1 MADYKKNLGKVCIT
15 ADGAWNSRIDYDR
28 LCLVTITYNDNKT
41 ESYISRKGV
50 PAGIAPIRGTSS
62 EYWQLFANGFTVED
76 LTIGEDG
83 TVYIGGQATEF
94 KIGINDAL
102 SEVVLDALTERLA
115 DAIGVKIDQIIG
127 SKLQTLITEGLSL
140 VHSGHVEV
148 EPVGDVDVD
157 VENNCNCSGGG
168 SGDDSGGDDSGGDDQ
183 GGGDSTDTTKCRI
196 TVVTTPTDATVSFN
210 GSVSST
216 KEIEVD
222 KGSNTVISVSANGYI
237 SKQQTVSNIQED
249 TTVTIELNEDTTDPN
264 PDYRFD
270 VNSIASIWYYHPS
283 TGKYG
288 GNNGAGGTIGRGQS
302 SITNNIY
309 SEHNGEL
316 VDFDI
321 DIEEGSEYGTVTRE
335 VSGNKYVL
343 TFEWNN
349 ASESENEEKIVAVIT
364 QNVTGKWMRFTYK
377 RNTEPVE

>member
-15 ADGAWNSRIDYDR
+15 ADGAWNSLIDYDR

-62 EYWQLFANGFTVED
+62 EYWQLFANGFTIED

-83 TVYIGGQATEF
+83 TVYIGGQPTEF

-127 SKLQTLITEGLSL
+127 SKLQTLISGGLNL

-168 SGDDSGGDDSGGDDQ
+168 SGDDSSGDDSQ
-183 GGGDSTDTTKCRI
+183 GGDSTDTKCKI
-196 TVVTTPTDATVSFN
+196 TVVTTPADATVSFN
-210 GSVSST
+210 GTVSST

-222 KGSNTVISVSANGYI
+222 KGSNTTILVTASGYN
-237 SKQQTVSNIQED
+237 SQQQTVSNIQED
-249 TTVTIELNEDTTDPN
+249 TTVTIELVEDTTDPN
-264 PDYRFD
+264 PDYEFYYD
-270 VNSIASIWYYHPS
+270 NMHFTWLYHPS
-283 TGKYG
+283 TGKYAEG
-288 GNNGAGGTIGRGQS
+288 DGGTGTIATGQS
-302 SITNNIY
+302 SIDKAIY

-316 VDFDI
+316 VDFEI
-321 DIEEGSEYGTVTRE
+321 NIVEGSEYGTVTKE
-335 VSGNKYVL
+335 VSGDHYVL
-343 TFEWNN
+343 RFNWN
-349 ASESENEEKIVAVIT
+349 SPTETTDRQRISAVIT
-364 QNVTGKWMRFTYK
+364 QNVTGKWMTFTYQ
-377 RNTEPVE
+377 RNTVAE

>member
-62 EYWQLFANGFTVED
+62 EYWQLFANGFTIED

-83 TVYIGGQATEF
+83 TVYIGGQPTEF

-127 SKLQTLITEGLSL
+127 SKLQTLISGGLNL

-168 SGDDSGGDDSGGDDQ
+168 SGGDSGDGGDSGGGGSD
-183 GGGDSTDTTKCRI
+183 TTTKCKI
-196 TVVTTPTDATVSFN
+196 TVVTNPSDATVSFN
-210 GSVSST
+210 GTVSST

-222 KGSNTVISVSANGYI
+222 KGSNTTILVTASGYN
-237 SKQQTVSNIQED
+237 SKQQTVSDIQED
-249 TTVTIELNEDTTDPN
+249 TTVTITLEEDTTDPN

-270 VNSIASIWYYHPS
+270 ANSISSTWKYHPS
-283 TGKYG
+283 TGEYSQGQG
-288 GNNGAGGTIGRGQS
+288 GGGTIGTGQS
-302 SITNNIY
+302 STTDNIY
-309 SEHNGEL
+309 SEHNGQL

-321 DIEEGSEYGTVTRE
+321 DIVEGSEYGTVTRE

-343 TFEWNN
+343 KFDWTN
-349 ASESENEEKIVAVIT
+349 ASETENNQQISAIIT

-377 RNTEPVE
+377 RNTVAAS

>member
-50 PAGIAPIRGTSS
+50 PAGIAPVRGTSS
-62 EYWQLFANGFTVED
+62 EYWQLFANGFTIED

-83 TVYIGGQATEF
+83 TVYIGGQPTEF

-127 SKLQTLITEGLSL
+127 SKLQTLISGGLNL
-140 VHSGHVEV
+140 VHSGHVEL

-168 SGDDSGGDDSGGDDQ
+168 SGGDSGDGGDSGGGGSD
-183 GGGDSTDTTKCRI
+183 TTTKCKI
-196 TVVTTPTDATVSFN
+196 TVVTTPSDATVSFN
-210 GSVSST
+210 GTVSST

-222 KGSNTVISVSANGYI
+222 KGSDTVISVSAEGYNT
-237 SKQQTVSNIQED
+237 KQQTVSDIQED
-249 TTVTIELNEDTTDPN
+249 TTVTITLDEDTTDPN

-270 VNSIASIWYYHPS
+270 ANSISSTWRYHPS
-283 TGKYG
+283 TGEYSQGQG
-288 GNNGAGGTIGRGQS
+288 GGGTIGTGQS
-302 SITNNIY
+302 STTDNIY
-309 SEHNGEL
+309 SEHNGQL

-321 DIEEGSEYGTVTRE
+321 EIVEGSEYGTVTRE

-343 TFEWNN
+343 RFDWTN
-349 ASESENEEKIVAVIT
+349 ASETENNQQISAIIT

-377 RNTEPVE
+377 RNTVAAS

>member
-50 PAGIAPIRGTSS
+50 PAGIAPVRGTSS
-62 EYWQLFANGFTVED
+62 EYWQLFANGFTIED

-83 TVYIGGQATEF
+83 TVYIGGQPTEF

-127 SKLQTLITEGLSL
+127 SKLQTLISGGLNL
-140 VHSGHVEV
+140 VHSGHVEL

-168 SGDDSGGDDSGGDDQ
+168 SGGDSGDGGDSGGGGSD
-183 GGGDSTDTTKCRI
+183 TTTKCKI
-196 TVVTTPTDATVSFN
+196 TVVTNPSDATVSFN
-210 GSVSST
+210 GTASST

-222 KGSNTVISVSANGYI
+222 KGSNTTILVTASGYN
-237 SKQQTVSNIQED
+237 SKQQTVSDIQED
-249 TTVTIELNEDTTDPN
+249 TTVTITLEEDTTDPN

-270 VNSIASIWYYHPS
+270 ANSISSTWKYHPS
-283 TGKYG
+283 TGEYSQGQG
-288 GNNGAGGTIGRGQS
+288 GGGTIRTGQS
-302 SITNNIY
+302 STTNNIY

-377 RNTEPVE
+377 RNTEPAE

>member
-15 ADGAWNSRIDYDR
+15 ADGAWNSLIDYDR

-196 TVVTTPTDATVSFN
+196 TVVTTPADATVSFN

-249 TTVTIELNEDTTDPN
+249 TTVTIELEEDTTDPY

-270 VNSIASIWYYHPS
+270 ANSISSIWHYHPS
-283 TGKYG
+283 TGKYSAG
-288 GNNGAGGTIGRGQS
+288 QGAAGTIATGQS

-309 SEHNGEL
+309 SEHNEEL

-321 DIEEGSEYGTVTRE
+321 DILEGSEYGTVTRE
-335 VSGNKYVL
+335 VSGDKYVL

-364 QNVTGKWMRFTYK
+364 QNVTGKWMKFTYK
-377 RNTEPVE
+377 RNTVSAE

>member
-15 ADGAWNSRIDYDR
+15 ADGAWNSLIDYDR

-50 PAGIAPIRGTSS
+50 PAGIAPVRGTSS
-62 EYWQLFANGFTVED
+62 EYWQLFANGFTIED

-83 TVYIGGQATEF
+83 TVYIGGQPTEF

-127 SKLQTLITEGLSL
+127 SKLQTLISGGLNL
-140 VHSGHVEV
+140 VHSGHVEL

-168 SGDDSGGDDSGGDDQ
+168 SGGDSGDGGDSGGGGSD
-183 GGGDSTDTTKCRI
+183 TTTKCKI
-196 TVVTTPTDATVSFN
+196 TVVTNPSDATVSFN
-210 GSVSST
+210 GTVSST

-222 KGSNTVISVSANGYI
+222 KGSDTVISVSAEGYNT
-237 SKQQTVSNIQED
+237 KQQTVSDIQED
-249 TTVTIELNEDTTDPN
+249 TTVTITLEEDTTDPN

-270 VNSIASIWYYHPS
+270 ANSISSTWRYHPS
-283 TGKYG
+283 TGEYSQGQG
-288 GNNGAGGTIGRGQS
+288 GGGTIGTGQS
-302 SITNNIY
+302 STTDNIY
-309 SEHNGEL
+309 SEHNGQL

-321 DIEEGSEYGTVTRE
+321 DIVEGSEYGTVTRE

-343 TFEWNN
+343 KFDWTN
-349 ASESENEEKIVAVIT
+349 ASETENNQQISAIIT

-377 RNTEPVE
+377 RNTVAAS

>member
-83 TVYIGGQATEF
+83 TVYIGGQPTEF

-127 SKLQTLITEGLSL
+127 SKLQTLISGGLNL

-168 SGDDSGGDDSGGDDQ
+168 SGGDSGDGGDSGGGGSD
-183 GGGDSTDTTKCRI
+183 TTTKCKI
-196 TVVTTPTDATVSFN
+196 TVVTNPSDATVSFN
-210 GSVSST
+210 GTVSST

-222 KGSNTVISVSANGYI
+222 KGSDTVISVSAEGYNT
-237 SKQQTVSNIQED
+237 KQQTVSDIQED
-249 TTVTIELNEDTTDPN
+249 TTVTITLEEDTTDPN

-270 VNSIASIWYYHPS
+270 ANSIASTWKYHPS
-283 TGKYG
+283 TGEYSQGQG
-288 GNNGAGGTIGRGQS
+288 GGGTLATGQS
-302 SITNNIY
+302 SHTDNIY
-309 SEHNGEL
+309 SEHNGQL

-321 DIEEGSEYGTVTRE
+321 DIVEGSEYGTVTRE

-343 TFEWNN
+343 RFDWTN
-349 ASESENEEKIVAVIT
+349 ASETENDQRISVIIT
-364 QNVTGKWMRFTYK
+364 QNVTGKWMRFSYN
-377 RNTEPVE
+377 RNTVAAS

>member
-15 ADGAWNSRIDYDR
+15 ADGAWNSLIDYDR

-83 TVYIGGQATEF
+83 TVYIGGQPTEF

-168 SGDDSGGDDSGGDDQ
+168 SGGDSGDGGDSGGGGSD
-183 GGGDSTDTTKCRI
+183 TTTKCKI
-196 TVVTTPTDATVSFN
+196 TVVTNPSDATVSFN
-210 GSVSST
+210 GTVSST

-222 KGSNTVISVSANGYI
+222 KGSNTTILVTASGYE
-237 SKQQTVSNIQED
+237 SKQQTVSDIQED
-249 TTVTIELNEDTTDPN
+249 TTVTITLDEDTTDPN

-270 VNSIASIWYYHPS
+270 ANSISSTWRYHPS
-283 TGKYG
+283 TGEYSQGQG
-288 GNNGAGGTIGRGQS
+288 GGGTIGTGQS
-302 SITNNIY
+302 STTDNIY
-309 SEHNGEL
+309 SEHNGQL

-321 DIEEGSEYGTVTRE
+321 DIVEGSEYGTVTRE

-343 TFEWNN
+343 KFDWTN
-349 ASESENEEKIVAVIT
+349 ASETEDSQQISAIIT

-377 RNTEPVE
+377 RNTVAAS

>member
-1 MADYKKNLGKVCIT
+1 MGDYKKNLGKVCIT
-15 ADGAWNSRIDYDR
+15 ADGAWNSLIDYDR

-115 DAIGVKIDQIIG
+115 DAIGIKIDQIIG
-127 SKLQTLITEGLSL
+127 SKLQTLISGGLNL

-168 SGDDSGGDDSGGDDQ
+168 SEDDH
-183 GGGDSTDTTKCRI
+183 GGGGSTDTTKFKI
-196 TVVTTPTDATVSFN
+196 TVVTTPSDATVSFN
-210 GSVSST
+210 GTVSST

-222 KGSNTVISVSANGYI
+222 QGSDTVILVSADGYE
-237 SKQQTVSNIQED
+237 SKQQTVSDIQED
-249 TTVTIELNEDTTDPN
+249 TTVTIALEEDTTDPN

-270 VNSIASIWYYHPS
+270 LNSISSTWYYHPS
-283 TGKYG
+283 TGEYSQG
-288 GNNGAGGTIGRGQS
+288 QGVGGTIGTGQS
-302 SITNNIY
+302 SVTNNVY

-321 DIEEGSEYGTVTRE
+321 TIEEGSEYGTVTRE
-335 VSGNKYVL
+335 VSGDKYVL
-343 TFEWNN
+343 RFDWNN
-349 ASESENEEKIVAVIT
+349 AAESENEERISAIIT
-364 QNVTGKWMRFTYK
+364 QNVTGKWMRLTYK
-377 RNTEPVE
+377 RNTVTPA

>member
-62 EYWQLFANGFTVED
+62 EYWQLFANGFTIED

-83 TVYIGGQATEF
+83 TVYIGGQPTEF

-127 SKLQTLITEGLSL
+127 SKLQTLISGGLNL

-168 SGDDSGGDDSGGDDQ
+168 SGGDSGDGGDSGGGGSD
-183 GGGDSTDTTKCRI
+183 TTTKCKI
-196 TVVTTPTDATVSFN
+196 TVVTNPSDATVSFN
-210 GSVSST
+210 GTVSST

-222 KGSNTVISVSANGYI
+222 KGSNTTILVTASGYN
-237 SKQQTVSNIQED
+237 SKQQTVSDIQED
-249 TTVTIELNEDTTDPN
+249 TTVTITLEEDTTDPN

-270 VNSIASIWYYHPS
+270 ANSIASTWKYHPS
-283 TGKYG
+283 TGEYSQGQG
-288 GNNGAGGTIGRGQS
+288 GGGTLATGQS
-302 SITNNIY
+302 SHTDNIY
-309 SEHNGEL
+309 SEHNGQL

-321 DIEEGSEYGTVTRE
+321 DIVEGSEYGTVTRE

-343 TFEWNN
+343 RFDWTN
-349 ASESENEEKIVAVIT
+349 ASETGNDQRISVIIT
-364 QNVTGKWMRFTYK
+364 QNVTGKWMRFSYN
-377 RNTEPVE
+377 RNTVAKS